1 MGLPKETLANPIFL
15 PPGLFTE
22 IERLDDCSVALD
34 IDLFQILQ
42 QLAALADQT
51 QQRTLCTE
59 VVFVATKVFRKVVDT
74 EENSAIWL
82 SGEPVS
88 VLDFPYL
95 PKSSC
100 FFQLINNPFSK
111 VYLVP
116 LYDAFPL
123 P

>member
-51 QQRTLCTE
+51 QQRTLRAE
-59 VVFVATKVFRKVVDT
+59 VVLVAFEVFCKVADTVRKQCDLALRRTRVGVRLAVLA
-74 EENSAIWL
+74 EKLLLFL
-82 SGEPVS
+82 S
-88 VLDFPYL
+88 
-95 PKSSC
+95 C
-100 FFQLINNPFSK
+100 
-111 VYLVP
+111 
-116 LYDAFPL
+116 
-123 P
+123 

>member
-42 QLAALADQT
+42 QLAALAAPT
-51 QQRTLCTE
+51 MSCLLLRRCSVRWLI
-59 VVFVATKVFRKVVDT
+59 RN
-74 EENSAIWL
+74 ENSAIWL

-100 FFQLINNPFSK
+100 FFSADK
-111 VYLVP
+111 
-116 LYDAFPL
+116 
-123 P
+123 

>member
-51 QQRTLCTE
+51 QQRTLRAE
-59 VVFVATKVFRKVVDT
+59 VVLVAFEVFRKVADT
-74 EENSAIWL
+74 VGKQRDLTFGRTRVGVRLAVLAEKLLLFL
-82 SGEPVS
+82 S
-88 VLDFPYL
+88 
-95 PKSSC
+95 C
-100 FFQLINNPFSK
+100 
-111 VYLVP
+111 
-116 LYDAFPL
+116 
-123 P
+123 

>member
-51 QQRTLCTE
+51 H
-59 VVFVATKVFRKVVDT
+59 A
-74 EENSAIWL
+74 
-82 SGEPVS
+82 
-88 VLDFPYL
+88 
-95 PKSSC
+95 
-100 FFQLINNPFSK
+100 
-111 VYLVP
+111 VYRSRVCCYEGVP
-116 LYDAFPL
+116 
-123 P
+123 

>member
-51 QQRTLCTE
+51 QQRALRTE
-59 VVFVATKVFRKVVDT
+59 VVTVALHVLRKVADT
-74 EENSAIWL
+74 VGKQRDLAL
-82 SGEPVS
+82 RRTRVGVGLS
-88 VLDFPYL
+88 VLTEKL
-95 PKSSC
+95 LL
-100 FFQLINNPFSK
+100 FFS
-111 VYLVP
+111 
-116 LYDAFPL
+116 
-123 P
+123 